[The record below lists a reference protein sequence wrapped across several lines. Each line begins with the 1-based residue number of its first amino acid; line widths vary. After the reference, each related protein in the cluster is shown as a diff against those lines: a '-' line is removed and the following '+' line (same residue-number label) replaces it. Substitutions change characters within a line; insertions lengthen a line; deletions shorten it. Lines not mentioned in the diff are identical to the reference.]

1 VESIKPLAH
10 DDAAHVA
17 RFANWVDQLHRGST
31 DPQMRLEP
39 MPSPSRLAPYADAI
53 TTELITEQGAELA
66 SGRMVF
72 LFNPEEV
79 KEWDGDRRCVIF
91 ARSALEPEIAN
102 DPLASEVGWS
112 WLLESLAAT
121 GAEVKS
127 LSGTV
132 TRTSSESFGTLADRG
147 ALGVI
152 EIRASWSPCDDD
164 MAPHGASWTRLLRM
178 AAGMPLEIGV
188 THLPP
193 RDRA

>member
-1 VESIKPLAH
+1 
-10 DDAAHVA
+10 
-17 RFANWVDQLHRGST
+17 
-31 DPQMRLEP
+31 MRLEP

-53 TTELITEQGAELA
+53 TTELLNNKGAELA

-72 LFNPEEV
+72 LFNPDGV

-91 ARSALEPEIAN
+91 ARAALEAEIAN

-112 WLLESLAAT
+112 WLLESLEAT
-121 GAEVKS
+121 GATTTA

-152 EIRASWSPCDDD
+152 EIRASWSPIDND
-164 MAPHGASWTRLLRM
+164 MAAHGAAWARLLRM
-178 AAGMPLEIGV
+178 AAGMPLETGV
-188 THLPP
+188 AHLPP